1 MEYKHKFITLLTWVV
16 KKKKIYN
23 VYMYMYMYIEY
34 QLFSMDTNI
43 VLINFVDMHLYHLF
57 HLCNDYKFNKENRTH
72 YFEEQMELLQHF
84 TPLEKNYLLCLCFL
98 FYYNETVFWPPRK
111 KAFPI
116 YSTTVTIVIEWLLWC
131 TSRYVL

>member
-1 MEYKHKFITLLTWVV
+1 
-16 KKKKIYN
+16 
-23 VYMYMYMYIEY
+23 MYMYIEY

-84 TPLEKNYLLCLCFL
+84 TCYVYVFYFITMKLYFDLPERRLSQYTQLL
-98 FYYNETVFWPPRK
+98 
-111 KAFPI
+111 
-116 YSTTVTIVIEWLLWC
+116 LL
-131 TSRYVL
+131 L